1 MFVTTTS
8 AIVINKIKFK
18 DNDLILKL
26 YTKEHGLL
34 TFISKKSI
42 NRGKNK
48 LNSFFQPLTILQI
61 SFLYNKKKE
70 MLYFKSV
77 DLKYNFKS
85 LHTDYKKIS
94 VILFISEILTN
105 VLKFQ
110 NKDLILYDFIERS
123 MIYFD
128 RSNSSINFHL
138 YFLIQLTIFLG
149 FSPANAQGKQKYFNL
164 QEGLFTD
171 ERPKNF
177 FLHDEELKAFKF
189 LLGTKFEEL
198 HILTINSSQRNK
210 MLDFMLKYYMFHVE
224 GFRRL
229 NSYEVLKRIHE
240 Y

>member
-1 MFVTTTS
+1 MFVTTS
-8 AIVINKIKFK
+8 AIVINRIKYK

-26 YTKEHGLL
+26 YTKENGLL
-34 TFISKKSI
+34 TFISKKST
-42 NRGKNK
+42 NRNKNK

-61 SFLYNKKKE
+61 SFIYNKKKE
-70 MLYFKSV
+70 ILYFKSV

-94 VILFISEILTN
+94 VILFISEVLTN

-128 RSNSSINFHL
+128 RSSSSVNFHL
-138 YFLIQLTIFLG
+138 YFLIKLTIFLG
-149 FSPANAQGKQKYFNL
+149 FSPANTRGKQEYFNL

-171 ERPKNF
+171 EKPKNF
-177 FLHDEELKAFKF
+177 FLHGEELKAFKF
-189 LLGTKFEEL
+189 LLGTKFEDL

-210 MLDFMLKYYMFHVE
+210 MLDFMLKYYMFHIE
-224 GFRRL
+224 GFKRL
-229 NSYEVLKRIHE
+229 NSYEVLKRVHE
-240 Y
+240 

>member
-1 MFVTTTS
+1 MFVTTS
-8 AIVINKIKFK
+8 AIVINRIKFK

-34 TFISKKSI
+34 TFISKKST

-61 SFLYNKKKE
+61 SFLNDKKKE

-94 VILFISEILTN
+94 VTLFISEILTN

-110 NKDLILYDFIERS
+110 NKDIILYDFIERS

-149 FSPANAQGKQKYFNL
+149 FSPANTQGKQKYFNL

-171 ERPKNF
+171 EKPKNF
-177 FLHDEELKAFKF
+177 FLHGDELEAFKF
-189 LLGTKFEEL
+189 LLGTKFEDL
-198 HILTINSSQRNK
+198 HLLTVNSSQRNK
-210 MLDFMLKYYMFHVE
+210 MLDFMLKYYMFHIE

-240 Y
+240 